1 MAPQIDN
8 DAAWVR
14 RDAGIDSLGAS
25 YQRQRRIIVVSA
37 IAFALFVIAAT
48 AFLSWQARLRSID
61 MAQTELRNLSVA
73 LSEMMAR
80 SLDSVDILLRSV
92 AETTATGELDD
103 PDFANRL
110 HDAMRERILGVPS
123 MRALVVIDADGRMV
137 AFSRWHPP
145 PSIQVADRDYFI
157 ALRDRPGN
165 ELFIGVP
172 TINRI
177 NNEWTINI
185 ARRLSKTDG
194 SFAGVALAT
203 LEPLYYEKVYAA
215 INLSPGGTIA
225 LFRSDGVLLARHPHA
240 EEMIGTP
247 VGDTPFRRYLRDSTQ
262 PTALRIISSIDGEP
276 RIAAG
281 RFLSAF
287 PVYLTVSQ
295 RESFVLAAWR
305 RESLLLL
312 AGMSVVLVALGLLTA
327 RMLQQAVLRE
337 AAEREILAAKL
348 RAEAAS
354 EAKTSFLANMSHE
367 LRTPLNAILGFSEM
381 IRDRLHGPDGATRY
395 CEYAGDIHASGTHL
409 LDLVNDVLD
418 MSKIEA
424 GRYQLHLEY
433 VDVPKT
439 VAACLSIVQSR
450 AAAKGITIETELIAG
465 LPPIHADER
474 AFKQVLLNLLTNAV
488 KFSPN
493 GGTITVAAR
502 HSAGGETELCVV
514 DHGVGIADEALARI
528 FEPFG
533 RGDHMHAQPEEGI
546 GLGLS
551 ISRKLMSLHG
561 GVLLLDSVVGLGTT
575 AIIRFPAAR
584 PQPAIVADTT
594 GAGDYVQSPRQPP
607 EQRRSPAA

>member
-8 DAAWVR
+8 DAAWVH

-48 AFLSWQARLRSID
+48 AFLSWQARLRTID

-92 AETTATGELDD
+92 AETIAAGDLDD
-103 PDFANRL
+103 PDFTNRL

-123 MRALVVIDADGRMV
+123 MRALVVIDAEGQMV

-157 ALRDRPGN
+157 ALRDRPGK

-172 TINRI
+172 AINRI

-185 ARRLSKTDG
+185 ARRLSRPDG

-215 INLSPGGTIA
+215 INLSPGGTIG

-240 EEMIGTP
+240 EEMLGTP

-262 PTALRIISSIDGEP
+262 PAALRIISSIDGQP

-305 RESLLLL
+305 RESLLLV
-312 AGMSVVLVALGLLTA
+312 AGMSIVLVALGLLTA

-433 VDVPKT
+433 VDVART

-450 AAAKGITIETELIAG
+450 AVAKGIAIDTDIGAG

-493 GGTITVAAR
+493 GGTVTVTAR

-514 DHGVGIADEALARI
+514 DQGVGISDEALARI

-551 ISRKLMSLHG
+551 ISRKLMTLHG
-561 GVLLLDSVVGLGTT
+561 GVLLLDSAVGVGTT

-584 PQPAIVADTT
+584 PQPAIAAKTAGT
-594 GAGDYVQSPRQPP
+594 GDYVPSPR
-607 EQRRSPAA
+607 AG

>member
-1 MAPQIDN
+1 M
-8 DAAWVR
+8 
-14 RDAGIDSLGAS
+14 S
-25 YQRQRRIIVVSA
+25 
-37 IAFALFVIAAT
+37 
-48 AFLSWQARLRSID
+48 
-61 MAQTELRNLSVA
+61 QTELRNLSVA
-73 LSEMMAR
+73 LSELMAR

-92 AETTATGELDD
+92 AETAAADDLDD
-103 PDFANRL
+103 PGFAQRL
-110 HDAMRERILGVPS
+110 HDAMHERVLGAPS
-123 MRALVVIDADGRMV
+123 MRALVVINAAGRII

-145 PSIQVADRDYFI
+145 PTVDVGDRDYFMT
-157 ALRDRPGN
+157 LRDHPG
-165 ELFIGVP
+165 EGLVIGVP

-185 ARRLSKTDG
+185 ARRLSKPDG

-203 LEPLYYEKVYAA
+203 LEPLYYERVYAA

-225 LFRSDGVLLARHPHA
+225 MFRSDGVLLARHPHA
-240 EEMIGTP
+240 EAMMGKS
-247 VGDTPFRRYLRDSTQ
+247 VGDTPFRRFLRQSTE
-262 PTALRIISSIDGEP
+262 PVATRIVGAIDGQP

-281 RFLSAF
+281 RFLPAF

-295 RESFVLAAWR
+295 HETVVLAAWR
-305 RESLLLL
+305 GETLFLLVGMIAILL
-312 AGMSVVLVALGLLTA
+312 VLGLLTM
-327 RMLQQAVLRE
+327 RMLEQAVLRE

-367 LRTPLNAILGFSEM
+367 LRTLLNAILGFSEM

-433 VDVPKT
+433 VDVAKT
-439 VAACLSIVQSR
+439 VAACLSIMQSR
-450 AAAKGITIETELIAG
+450 AAAKGIAIDTEIAAG
-465 LPPIHADER
+465 LAPIYADER

-488 KFSPN
+488 KFSPE
-493 GGTITVAAR
+493 GRKITVAAR
-502 HSAGGETELCVV
+502 LSPAGETELRVV
-514 DHGVGIADEALARI
+514 DHGVGIAEEALARI

-551 ISRKLMSLHG
+551 ISRKLMTLQG
-561 GVLLLDSVVGLGTT
+561 GVLLLDSAVGLGTT
-575 AIIRFPAAR
+575 AVIRFPAAR
-584 PQPAIVADTT
+584 LQPDSAAF
-594 GAGDYVQSPRQPP
+594 AGSPPTRQPP
-607 EQRRSPAA
+607 AQEHSPAA

>member
-25 YQRQRRIIVVSA
+25 YWRQRRVIVVSA
-37 IAFALFVIAAT
+37 IAFALFVVAAT
-48 AFLSWQARLRSID
+48 VVLSWQARQRSLE

-73 LSEMMAR
+73 LSELMAR

-92 AETTATGELDD
+92 AETAATGELDD
-103 PDFANRL
+103 PVFARRL
-110 HDAMRERILGVPS
+110 HDAMRERILGTPS
-123 MRALVVIDADGRMV
+123 MRALVVYDTAGRMV

-145 PSIQVADRDYFI
+145 PPIQVDDRDYFR
-157 ALRDRPGN
+157 ALRDEPGQG
-165 ELFIGVP
+165 LFIGVP
-172 TINRI
+172 TINRV
-177 NNEWTINI
+177 NNERTLNI
-185 ARRLSKTDG
+185 SRRLSKPDG

-203 LEPLYYEKVYAA
+203 LEPLYYEQVYAA
-215 INLSPGGTIA
+215 INLSPGSTIGM
-225 LFRSDGVLLARHPHA
+225 FRGDGVVLARHPHA
-240 EEMIGTP
+240 EETISRP
-247 VGDTPFRRYLRDSTQ
+247 IGDTPFRRLLRQSNE
-262 PTALRIISSIDGEP
+262 PVAMRLISSIDGEA
-276 RIAAG
+276 RIVAG
-281 RFLSAF
+281 RFLPAF
-287 PVYLTVSQ
+287 PVYLTVTQ
-295 RESFVLAAWR
+295 RENIVLAAWR
-305 RESLLLL
+305 RETLILL
-312 AGMSVVLVALGLLTA
+312 AGMIAILLVLGLLTA

-424 GRYQLHLEY
+424 GRYHLHLEY
-433 VDVPKT
+433 VDVVKT
-439 VAACLSIVQSR
+439 VAVCLSIVQSR
-450 AAAKGITIETELIAG
+450 AVAKDIAIDTEIAAE

-493 GGTITVAAR
+493 GGRITVTAR
-502 HSAGGETELCVV
+502 PSAGGETELCVV
-514 DHGVGIADEALARI
+514 DHGVGIAEEALACI

-533 RGDHMHAQPEEGI
+533 RGDHMHAQQEEGI

-551 ISRKLMSLHG
+551 ISRKLMVLHG
-561 GVLLLDSVVGLGTT
+561 GVLLLDSAVGIGTT
-575 AIIRFPAAR
+575 AVIRFPAAP
-584 PQPAIVADTT
+584 PQSGSVQDAAGADTHPLSAT
-594 GAGDYVQSPRQPP
+594 QPP
-607 EQRRSPAA
+607 AQKRPPAA